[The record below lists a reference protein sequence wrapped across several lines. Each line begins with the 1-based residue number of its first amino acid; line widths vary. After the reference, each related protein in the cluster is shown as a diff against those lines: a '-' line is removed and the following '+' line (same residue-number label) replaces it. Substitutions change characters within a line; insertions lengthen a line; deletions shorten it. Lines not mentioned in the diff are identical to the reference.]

1 MQALILFFLSLQLL
15 SFNALS
21 DSKFQRNEVTEISEV
36 EDLAPVNNDTL
47 PISYHW
53 TKDTYSANK
62 LRNNSLTTKAASAP
76 SPLMTY
82 HNNSV
87 SNVMNSVI
95 TTPIFWGAKWANPS
109 YQSDKIIG
117 LERFYNNIGNSTYA
131 NTVSE
136 YLVSLNTNGA
146 TISKKDTSTASNN
159 TTNILNKVCK
169 LVGTNVSTTGFYPV
183 YTDIKRGNN
192 NYCAFHSAGVCGTT
206 TIQFAFFFD
215 LNDDAGCDPVSS
227 YAPARGS
234 LGSQNPGLAG
244 NGSPSYQ
251 QSQGLAAL
259 ANVSA
264 HELMETLTDP
274 AYFPTQN
281 KSYWSGW
288 YDSTGAEN
296 GDKCAWTF
304 GPSNKGLAGTV
315 NIGGFNWKL
324 QGEWSNLAQSNSS
337 GYPTTS
343 STYGNL
349 KGCVTGS

>member
-1 MQALILFFLSLQLL
+1 M
-15 SFNALS
+15 
-21 DSKFQRNEVTEISEV
+21 
-36 EDLAPVNNDTL
+36 
-47 PISYHW
+47 
-53 TKDTYSANK
+53 
-62 LRNNSLTTKAASAP
+62 
-76 SPLMTY
+76 
-82 HNNSV
+82 
-87 SNVMNSVI
+87 
-95 TTPIFWGAKWANPS
+95 
-109 YQSDKIIG
+109 
-117 LERFYNNIGNSTYA
+117 
-131 NTVSE
+131 SE
-136 YLVSLNTNGA
+136 YLVSLNTIGV
-146 TISKKDTSTASNN
+146 TTSKKDTSTASNN

-192 NYCAFHSAGVCGTT
+192 NYCAFHSAGLCGTT

-227 YAPARGS
+227 YAPPRGS
-234 LGSQNPGLAG
+234 SISQSPGSAG
-244 NGSPSYQ
+244 NVLSSYQ

-264 HELMETLTDP
+264 HELMETVTDP
-274 AYFPTQN
+274 AYFPP
-281 KSYWSGW
+281 SGAAAYWSGW
-288 YDSTGAEN
+288 YDSLGFEN